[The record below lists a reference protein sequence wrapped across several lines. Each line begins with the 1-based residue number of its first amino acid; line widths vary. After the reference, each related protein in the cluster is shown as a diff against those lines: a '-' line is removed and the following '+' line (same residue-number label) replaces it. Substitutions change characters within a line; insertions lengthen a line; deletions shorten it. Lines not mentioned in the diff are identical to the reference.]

1 MNFITEEK
9 NYITSQKKSMV
20 EEDIIFA
27 DIDGISDEMKFLRET
42 KDKIV
47 SEFVNFHFISSEK
60 FRWYVKYNS
69 DDYFIVVLDGL
80 EDKDKQISILFSKCG
95 LSDIWVKMSNDSNFM
110 IDSQYHSFY
119 LQSIGQLYSNEFA
132 INELKNKLIDIWNRI
147 EDNKKKYREEIKKIY
162 GRKL

>member
-1 MNFITEEK
+1 MNFIIEER
-9 NYITSQKKSMV
+9 NYITSQKKSMT

-27 DIDGISDEMKFLRET
+27 AIDGISDEMKFLRET
-42 KDKIV
+42 KDRIV
-47 SEFVNFHFISSEK
+47 SEFVNSHFISNEK
-60 FRWYVKYNS
+60 FRWFVKCSS

-119 LQSIGQLYSNEFA
+119 FQSIGQLYSNEFA
-132 INELKNKLIDIWNRI
+132 INELKNKLIDVWNKI